1 MAGERTRLERPFG
14 WIDGGVFLAGV
25 GGLTIY
31 LFGGSYPFLVLGGCG
46 FLLGSSTL
54 VVTQGLERFT
64 GDAIPN
70 RSDIDEDTGWLIG
83 KLENVLVLTF
93 TLASAYTAL
102 SIVFAAKSIIRRED
116 MSSENTTYY
125 LAGTLLN
132 FTYSV
137 VVGLA
142 VVRLEGASIIDPIV
156 LLA

>member
-1 MAGERTRLERPFG
+1 MTSERSHLDRPFG
-14 WIDGGVFLAGV
+14 WIDGGFFLAGV
-25 GGLTIY
+25 ASLVTY
-31 LFGGSYPFLVLGGCG
+31 VLGGNDPFLALG
-46 FLLGSSTL
+46 GYAFLLGTSTL

-64 GDAIPN
+64 GDAIPG

-93 TLASAYTAL
+93 TLAGAYTAL

-142 VVRLEGASIIDPIV
+142 VVRLEYVSLTDSIV
-156 LLA
+156 LLV